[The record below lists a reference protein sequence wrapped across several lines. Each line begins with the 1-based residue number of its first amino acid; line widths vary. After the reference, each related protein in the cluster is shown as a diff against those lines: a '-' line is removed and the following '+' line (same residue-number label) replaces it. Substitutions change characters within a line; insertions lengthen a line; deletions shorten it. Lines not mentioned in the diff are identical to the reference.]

1 MARGQPNY
9 WQEDPGPQNT
19 TTAQPAVADS
29 KIRKL
34 ILQTI
39 FQVEERAKV
48 VWAYISAL
56 LFAILKSRQLQLKS
70 EV

>member
-1 MARGQPNY
+1 MEHPL
-9 WQEDPGPQNT
+9 PGPQNT

>member
-1 MARGQPNY
+1 MHLKPSG
-9 WQEDPGPQNT
+9 PGPQNT

>member
-1 MARGQPNY
+1 MLTLSPLVG
-9 WQEDPGPQNT
+9 PGPQNT